1 MDIKYVVIKE
11 KGIVKAYPVTKGE
24 YAEGIDKG
32 VAEVLVSKYG
42 ISKKTLTVPSNLV
55 GIAKLHPDDTY
66 NEEIGKKIARDKLLV
81 AYNRELNKALEVY
94 STGLVKLLAVVHSKT
109 NSSKNKILNAKSRL
123 EK

>member
-24 YAEGIDKG
+24 YAEGIDEN
-32 VAEVLVSKYG
+32 VANTLVAKHGVSKK
-42 ISKKTLTVPSNLV
+42 SLTIPANLV
-55 GIAKLHPDDTY
+55 GVAKVHPEDTY
-66 NEEIGKKIARDKLLV
+66 SEELGKKIARDKLLV

-94 STGLVKLLAVVHSKT
+94 SAGLVKMLAIVHSRKK
-109 NSSKNKILNAKSRL
+109 SAKNKIVNAKSRL